1 MRIDFWTEAVKD
13 NYTPEVSDT
22 GAHMAELME
31 DKLSNMLNKFET
43 RINNAVEALN
53 TPKPDETSNS
63 TGNQPEAENG
73 DSEQPEQPNNGE
85 EDFEGVS

>member
-1 MRIDFWTEAVKD
+1 MRTDFWTEVNKD
-13 NYTPEVSDT
+13 NYTPEVPDT

-53 TPKPDETSNS
+53 TPKQETKDISA
-63 TGNQPEAENG
+63 GKQPESENEAP
-73 DSEQPEQPNNGE
+73 EQPEQPNESEEELGE
-85 EDFEGVS
+85 VS

>member
-1 MRIDFWTEAVKD
+1 MRTDFWTEVNKD
-13 NYTPEVSDT
+13 NYTPEVPDT

-53 TPKPDETSNS
+53 TPKQETTDIS
-63 TGNQPEAENG
+63 TGKQPEAENEAP
-73 DSEQPEQPNNGE
+73 EQPEQPNESEEELGE
-85 EDFEGVS
+85 VS